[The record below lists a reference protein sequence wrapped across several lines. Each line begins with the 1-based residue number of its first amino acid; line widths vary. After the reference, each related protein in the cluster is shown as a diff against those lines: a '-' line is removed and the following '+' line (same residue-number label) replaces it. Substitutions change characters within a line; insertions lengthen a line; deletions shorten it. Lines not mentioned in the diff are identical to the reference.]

1 MNGNS
6 RMLTVYDVSQL
17 LNVNSSTVRRWTNIG
32 TLKTY
37 RIGPRGD
44 RRFRL
49 DDVMKVLVPS
59 GGYDNGL

>member
-6 RMLTVYDVSQL
+6 RMLTVYDVAQL
-17 LNVNSSTVRRWTNIG
+17 LNMNLSTVRRWSNVG
-32 TLKTY
+32 TLKAY

-49 DDVMKVLVPS
+49 DDVMKVLIPAS
-59 GGYDNGL
+59 GLDDGL